1 MGLRV
6 NTDDLIRF
14 AEAHEQVAGEVQAA
28 CQPDPALIEAM
39 TSGYGPVG
47 AEFTA
52 AVAEFQSAFFESG
65 SQLSRRYQSHAEH
78 IRQASGRYVAGDDDG
93 RAGVDNSTAI

>member
-1 MGLRV
+1 MALQV

-14 AEAHEQVAGEVQAA
+14 AEAHDQVAGEVLTA

-52 AVAEFQSAFFESG
+52 AAAEFQSAFFESG
-65 SQLSRRYQSHAEH
+65 SQLSQRYQTHAEN
-78 IRQASGRYVAGDDDG
+78 IRLASGRYVSGDEG
-93 RAGVDNSTAI
+93 GAEGVGNSTAI